1 MPGKSFSKA
10 EWLGVLE
17 TAAKLSVEQSS
28 AVWVWLM
35 QELRLGPQYFLA
47 VREAVQQGRWRTAK
61 NPRTY
66 IKTVARREALK
77 MGLVKEDSGNLV
89 TVGSS
94 RNDGEEISSEDA
106 LEYLGHRH
114 DSPDAAKAADGVW
127 YAGSAG
133 EPDPGDPLLEHES
146 YRDWLASGMPRELAI
161 VTPPSEEWKA
171 TVRELN
177 ESMEDLDL
185 EARPSVRPD
194 WNKWAA
200 AAGLDE
206 WEKRVLGYRLTGT
219 GRDRALAMQPDEE
232 SRKALQAAWKRF
244 DRNGMERLRA
254 AAKINLE
261 KNLSQ
266 GLNLATATQKHG
278 QSKDR

>member
-17 TAAKLSVEQSS
+17 TAAKLGVEQSS

-61 NPRTY
+61 NPKAY

-77 MGLVKEDSGNLV
+77 MGLVREDSGNLV
-89 TVGSS
+89 TIGRIRS
-94 RNDGEEISSEDA
+94 DGEEISGEEALEHLGHQYGSSQAAKSED
-106 LEYLGHRH
+106 GTWR
-114 DSPDAAKAADGVW
+114 
-127 YAGSAG
+127 AGSAA
-133 EPDPGDPLLEHES
+133 EPDPSDPLLEHES
-146 YRDWLASGMPRELAI
+146 YRDWLSSAMPRELAI
-161 VTPPSEEWKA
+161 VTPPSEEWNA

-185 EARPSVRPD
+185 EARPTVRPD

-206 WEKRVLGYRLTGT
+206 WEKRVLGYQLTGT
-219 GRDRALAMQPDEE
+219 GRERALAIQTDEA

-261 KNLSQ
+261 KNIGQ
-266 GLNLATATQKHG
+266 GPKPATQT
-278 QSKDR
+278 